1 LGLLELLAKAHALPP
16 RRVIERCTHVK
27 ACSRLLILTFVLTVG
42 VLAVG
47 CSGLGAVSGGK
58 ELTLGY
64 IGWDENVAVSSL
76 TKVLLE
82 EELGYEVELQLSNV
96 AVLKQ
101 VFEGVAEGDLDAF
114 QDVWMPNQKHYLR
127 EVEDDVEHLDP
138 WFEGE
143 TAQGIAV
150 PYYMDVQSLS
160 ELDRAGTDMIN
171 GIEPGSAVMPQIKN
185 KVIPGYDLDMKL
197 VESSTPAMLSELEKA
212 YEMREPIVFFGWS
225 PHWMNT
231 RYDFRY
237 LKDPRDLQGDFNN
250 SAEISTI
257 VNADLS
263 EDDPVAYEFIR
274 SISLDEEQVN
284 QMEADINEAQD
295 PDAGVKAWLEDNRS
309 VVQPWIDAAEK
320 AREA

>member
-1 LGLLELLAKAHALPP
+1 MGQPN
-16 RRVIERCTHVK
+16 RIGGIETRSMHVK
-27 ACSRLLILTFVLTVG
+27 AYRRLPIVLL
-42 VLAVG
+42 VLVVAMLAAG

-64 IGWDENVAVSSL
+64 IEWDENVALSTL
-76 TKVLLE
+76 TEALLE
-82 EELGYEVELQLSNV
+82 EEFGYEVELKRSDE
-96 AVLKQ
+96 AVVKQ
-101 VFEGVAEGDLDAF
+101 VFRGVAGGDLDAF
-114 QDVWMPNQKHYLR
+114 QDVWIPNHKEYLS

-138 WFEGE
+138 WFEGK

-150 PYYMDVQSLS
+150 PYYMDVRSLP

-171 GIEPGSAVMPQIKN
+171 GIEPGSAVMPQINN

-197 VESSTPAMLSELEKA
+197 VESSTSAMLFELDKA
-212 YEMREPIVFFGWS
+212 YKMREPIVFFGWS

-237 LKDPRDLQGDFNN
+237 LEDPRDLQGGFNN
-250 SAEISTI
+250 SAEISSI
-257 VNADLS
+257 VNAELS
-263 EDDPVAYEFIR
+263 EDDPVAYAFIR
-274 SISLDEEQVN
+274 SISLSKEEVN
-284 QMEADINEAQD
+284 QMEADINDAGD
-295 PDAGVKAWLEDNRS
+295 PERGVKAWLEDNRS